1 MSADVGEA
9 PAKVLMPVLGDVV
22 SHPFWDGASV
32 EHTEKGALVTTP
44 TAMWQYAAEIPVP
57 LTLPTLCEPHL
68 CLRVRVETGRLG
80 FAVLRPATGEL
91 SGEQFVSATREAI
104 RLTLELPLEGSIVVI
119 VRNAADG
126 QSRGLL
132 TEALLCDRPR

>member
-1 MSADVGEA
+1 
-9 PAKVLMPVLGDVV
+9 
-22 SHPFWDGASV
+22 
-32 EHTEKGALVTTP
+32 
-44 TAMWQYAAEIPVP
+44 
-57 LTLPTLCEPHL
+57 
-68 CLRVRVETGRLG
+68 VRVETGRLG

-132 TEALLCDRPR
+132 TEASLCDRPR